1 MEDYGISHMRLGS
14 KGNQQNATPFID
26 LIVFGS
32 ENFNAQKYL
41 EGILPPYP
49 EEAIRKYSESLATAK
64 SSAAVDL
71 QKHVYKNYKD
81 FIKISKEI
89 SKM

>member
-1 MEDYGISHMRLGS
+1 MFQL
-14 KGNQQNATPFID
+14 FIYKKD
-26 LIVFGS
+26 
-32 ENFNAQKYL
+32 L

-49 EEAIRKYSESLATAK
+49 EEAIRKYSENLTTAK

-89 SKM
+89 SNILFLYKL